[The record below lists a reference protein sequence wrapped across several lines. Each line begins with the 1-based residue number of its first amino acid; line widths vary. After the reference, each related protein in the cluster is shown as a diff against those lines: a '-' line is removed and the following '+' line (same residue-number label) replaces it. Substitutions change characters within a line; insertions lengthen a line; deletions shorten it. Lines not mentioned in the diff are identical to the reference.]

1 MVTTNTVP
9 PRQRILAAADD
20 LFRRQGIRGVGVE
33 AIAEAAGTNKMTLYR
48 HFDSKD
54 ELVAEWLRGIIA
66 EKDKAWDEIIA
77 EHPDD
82 PVGQLVD
89 WSRRVAENFA
99 EIVHQAGQHH
109 PPGMPVAADRLGG
122 LEAVLDLREIGI
134 GVALVHQGVEVVEG
148 LPDAHLG
155 PGAAGVLALFIEDKL
170 ARLVGVVETI
180 EFAHSRRGGVIVFTK
195 IFRLAVRV
203 VPLLYEVI
211 PLFQRIECFH
221 VYQDVVTQP
230 SRGWRV

>member
-66 EKDKAWDEIIA
+66 EKERVWDEIIA
-77 EHPDD
+77 EHPSD

-89 WSRRVAENFA
+89 WSRRTAEKFA
-99 EIVHQAGQHH
+99 EIEDRGSPPRNALAERPETHH
-109 PPGMPVAADRLGG
+109 PGRKVFDEHRIREHTRILELCRQAEFENPDLTAD
-122 LEAVLDLREIGI
+122 
-134 GVALVHQGVEVVEG
+134 Q
-148 LPDAHLG
+148 
-155 PGAAGVLALFIEDKL
+155 F
-170 ARLVGVVETI
+170 
-180 EFAHSRRGGVIVFTK
+180 F
-195 IFRLAVRV
+195 
-203 VPLLYEVI
+203 
-211 PLFQRIECFH
+211 
-221 VYQDVVTQP
+221 
-230 SRGWRV
+230 